1 MYPQTTCRIRRSK
14 GGKLSNSD
22 SFIDE
27 VAEEVRRDKLYLY
40 IRRYGWIA
48 VLLVLLI
55 VGGATFNEYRNGQT
69 RAAAEA
75 TGDALLN
82 ALNQDDIP
90 ARAEIIAQIDTNG
103 PAAAITSLLTA
114 AMQEE
119 AGDYAGAAET
129 LGAMVTDGDIP
140 DMYRDLA
147 TFKAAMLPSED
158 TVSRMA
164 TLEQLSQPGQPFR
177 LLALEQ
183 LSYAQLEAKDTDAAL
198 ATMRQ
203 VVEDASVS
211 RGLQDRVQTLMIALG
226 EPIPGSETE

>member
-1 MYPQTTCRIRRSK
+1 MFASEGHQP
-14 GGKLSNSD
+14 
-22 SFIDE
+22 
-27 VAEEVRRDKLYLY
+27 
-40 IRRYGWIA
+40 
-48 VLLVLLI
+48 
-55 VGGATFNEYRNGQT
+55 RNGQT

-103 PAAAITSLLTA
+103 PAAAITTLLTA

-129 LGAMVTDGDIP
+129 LSAMVTDGDIP

-183 LSYAQLEAKDTDAAL
+183 LSYAQLEAEDTDAAL